1 MKGEKFLNLL
11 KKIFLDTNIKGY
23 SKEDM
28 RNLASN
34 YTENKIFE
42 YG

>member
-1 MKGEKFLNLL
+1 M
-11 KKIFLDTNIKGY
+11 KGY

-34 YTENKIFE
+34 YTENKILNME
-42 YG
+42 THICM